1 MSIYFCYTLF
11 YFLLQILQQQ
21 QQQDKGVFGV

>member
-21 QQQDKGVFGV
+21 QQDKGVFGV